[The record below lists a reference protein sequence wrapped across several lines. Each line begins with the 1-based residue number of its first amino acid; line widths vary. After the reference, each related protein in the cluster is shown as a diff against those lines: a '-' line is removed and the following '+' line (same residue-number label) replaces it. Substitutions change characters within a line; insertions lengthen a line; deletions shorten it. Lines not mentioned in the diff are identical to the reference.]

1 MTQNAMHDVTVFEYI
16 IVGGGTAGLVIA
28 SRLAQNTKSSVLVL
42 EAGSDI
48 SASPEIRIPGD
59 HGSSRYQF
67 DQKVDI
73 MYIPASSSKNLGNPS
88 WDWSFFSTPKS
99 HADERVIFLP
109 RGKSLGG
116 SSNLNYMQIN
126 RSMAEEYD
134 AFETLGIKGW
144 SWNELLP
151 YFKKSESLSVKP
163 SETAPASV
171 KVDQNVHGTSGPIQT
186 TVPLEIAVSQE
197 RFFDALQELNV
208 GLNPDCCS
216 GNNLGACTSFC
227 AIEPAGR
234 TRVSSDTAYLKPC
247 SSLSNLTVYTEAQAT
262 KILFKTT
269 SGDVVAEAVEY
280 VKDNQKCKAIASRE
294 VILCAGTY
302 QTPQLL
308 EQSGIGEPGILT
320 SYGIEPLV
328 VLPGVGTNLRIDSWD
343 SLQDPAK
350 LAEEL
355 EKYQTQHTGKL
366 TSVPFAYSF
375 LSLDDFMAPVVKE
388 RFKKTVED
396 TASDD
401 PVVAKIKQLQLDG
414 FDKLPLLE
422 IMEVASFTPSDV
434 AKPEEGKTY
443 CSLASCLQR
452 PLSYGTVHINS
463 VNPMERP
470 VINPNFFSN
479 TADMELLIEAMKYCR
494 KIVSTA
500 SMSKI
505 IQKEVSPGPKVTTDE
520 DLMSFIKRNFAT
532 VFHPIGTAA
541 MLPREAGGV
550 VDSEL
555 KVYGTANVRVMD
567 ASILPVQFSGHPI
580 ATIYAMAEKAADI
593 IIASN

>member
-1 MTQNAMHDVTVFEYI
+1 MTQNSIHDVFEYI

-48 SASPEIRIPGD
+48 SASPEIR
-59 HGSSRYQF
+59 
-67 DQKVDI
+67 V
-73 MYIPASSSKNLGNPS
+73 PASSSKNLGNPR
-88 WDWSFFSTPKS
+88 WDWSFFSTPQN

-116 SSNLNYMQIN
+116 SSNLNYMQLN

-163 SETAPASV
+163 SETASASV
-171 KVDQNVHGTSGPIQT
+171 QVDQNVHGTSGPIQT

-208 GLNPDCCS
+208 GLNPDC
-216 GNNLGACTSFC
+216 
-227 AIEPAGR
+227 
-234 TRVSSDTAYLKPC
+234 AYLKPC

-355 EKYQTQHTGKL
+355 EKYSQGEIQ
-366 TSVPFAYSF
+366 
-375 LSLDDFMAPVVKE
+375 
-388 RFKKTVED
+388 ED
-396 TASDD
+396 SRGYTASDD
-401 PVVAKIKQLQLDG
+401 PIVAKIKKLQLDG
-414 FDKLPLLE
+414 FNQLPLLE

-452 PLSYGTVHINS
+452 PLSHGTVHINS
-463 VNPMERP
+463 VDPMERP

-479 TADMELLIEAMKYCR
+479 TADIEILVEAMKYCR